1 MLKAQQRRNSVAKSY
16 RFTIPV
22 RPKSKGRPRV
32 TSKNGKQWAYTPK
45 STRDWEETVRHYY
58 KGPKF
63 EGPVS
68 MSIVLSTKRA
78 IVTVTAMDVEP
89 SPLRGD
95 ISNYVKG
102 IEDALNGIAYDDDR
116 QIHRLVGKK
125 K

>member
-1 MLKAQQRRNSVAKSY
+1 MTKKQHK
-16 RFTIPV
+16 FTIPI
-22 RPKSKGRPRV
+22 RPKAKSRPRV

-45 STRDWEETVRHYY
+45 TTRDYEQMVKEYY

-68 MSIVLSTKRA
+68 MSIVLSDKRA
-78 IVTVTAMDVEP
+78 VVTITEMDCEP

-102 IEDALNGIAYDDDR
+102 IEDALNGLAYTDDR

>member
-1 MLKAQQRRNSVAKSY
+1 MVKEY
-16 RFTIPV
+16 Y
-22 RPKSKGRPRV
+22 
-32 TSKNGKQWAYTPK
+32 NGPL
-45 STRDWEETVRHYY
+45 
-58 KGPKF
+58 F

-68 MSIVLSTKRA
+68 MSIALSEKRA
-78 IVTVTAMDVEP
+78 VVTITEMDCKE

-102 IEDALNGIAYDDDR
+102 IEDALNGLAYTDDR

>member
-1 MLKAQQRRNSVAKSY
+1 VTKKKQYKFS
-16 RFTIPV
+16 IPT
-22 RPKSKGRPRV
+22 RPKAKGRPRV

-45 STRDWEETVRHYY
+45 ATRDYEQIVKDHYD
-58 KGPKF
+58 GPLF

-68 MSIVLSTKRA
+68 MSIVLSDKRA
-78 IVTVTAMDVEP
+78 IVTITEMDCEI

-95 ISNYVKG
+95 VSNYVKG
-102 IEDALNGIAYDDDR
+102 IEDALNGLAYTDDR

>member
-1 MLKAQQRRNSVAKSY
+1 MTKSY
-16 RFTIPV
+16 KFSIPV
-22 RPKSKGRPRV
+22 RPKAKGRPRV
-32 TSKNGKQWAYTPK
+32 TSKNGNMWAYTPK
-45 STRDWEETVRHYY
+45 TTRDWEETVRHYY

-63 EGPVS
+63 DGPVS
-68 MSIVLSTKRA
+68 MTITLSSKRA
-78 IVTVTAMDVEP
+78 VVTITPLDCET

-102 IEDALNGIAYDDDR
+102 IEDALNGLAYDDDR

>member
-1 MLKAQQRRNSVAKSY
+1 MVKEY
-16 RFTIPV
+16 Y
-22 RPKSKGRPRV
+22 
-32 TSKNGKQWAYTPK
+32 NGPL
-45 STRDWEETVRHYY
+45 
-58 KGPKF
+58 F

-68 MSIVLSTKRA
+68 MSIVLSDKRA
-78 IVTVTAMDVEP
+78 VVTITEMDFKE

-102 IEDALNGIAYDDDR
+102 IEDALNGLAYTDDR

>member
-1 MLKAQQRRNSVAKSY
+1 MTKKKQYKFS
-16 RFTIPV
+16 IPT

-45 STRDWEETVRHYY
+45 ATRDYEQIVKDHYD
-58 KGPKF
+58 GPLF

-68 MSIVLSTKRA
+68 MSIVLSDKRA
-78 IVTVTAMDVEP
+78 IVTITEMDCEI

-95 ISNYVKG
+95 VSNYVKG
-102 IEDALNGIAYDDDR
+102 IEDALNGLAYTDDR

>member
-1 MLKAQQRRNSVAKSY
+1 MAKSY
-16 RFTIPV
+16 KFTIPH

-45 STRDWEETVRHYY
+45 ATRDWEETVKQYY

-68 MSIVLSTKRA
+68 VSIVLSEKRA
-78 IVTVTAMDVEP
+78 IVTVTQLDVDS

-102 IEDALNGIAYDDDR
+102 IEDALNGLAYNDDR

>member
-1 MLKAQQRRNSVAKSY
+1 MTKSY
-16 RFTIPV
+16 KFSIPE

-32 TSKNGKQWAYTPK
+32 TSKNGNMWAYTPK
-45 STRDWEETVRHYY
+45 TTRDWEETVRHYY

-63 EGPVS
+63 DGPVS
-68 MSIVLSTKRA
+68 MTITLSKKRA
-78 IVTVTAMDVEP
+78 IVTITEMDCEN

>member
-1 MLKAQQRRNSVAKSY
+1 MKS
-16 RFTIPV
+16 
-22 RPKSKGRPRV
+22 
-32 TSKNGKQWAYTPK
+32 
-45 STRDWEETVRHYY
+45 YY

-68 MSIVLSTKRA
+68 LSIVLRDKK
-78 IVTVTAMDVEP
+78 VTVTVSPLETEM

-102 IEDALNGIAYDDDR
+102 IEDALNGLAYDDDR

>member
-1 MLKAQQRRNSVAKSY
+1 MTKSY
-16 RFTIPV
+16 KFSIPV
-22 RPKSKGRPRV
+22 RPKAKGRPRV
-32 TSKNGKQWAYTPK
+32 TSKNGNMWAYTPK
-45 STRDWEETVRHYY
+45 TTRDYEATVKEYY

-63 EGPVS
+63 DGPVS
-68 MSIVLSTKRA
+68 LTITLSAKRA
-78 IVTVTAMDVEP
+78 VVTITPLDCDT

-102 IEDALNGIAYDDDR
+102 IEDALNGLAYDDDR